1 MSKKKKSTGEDFVEN
16 IVDPSYSAQ
25 QYLGLVFRALVPVL
39 GSPETHEVS
48 TGLRSD
54 LRH

>member
-1 MSKKKKSTGEDFVEN
+1 MSKKKESTGEDLVEN

-39 GSPETHEVS
+39 GRPETQDVS
-48 TGLRSD
+48 FD
-54 LRH
+54 LMH